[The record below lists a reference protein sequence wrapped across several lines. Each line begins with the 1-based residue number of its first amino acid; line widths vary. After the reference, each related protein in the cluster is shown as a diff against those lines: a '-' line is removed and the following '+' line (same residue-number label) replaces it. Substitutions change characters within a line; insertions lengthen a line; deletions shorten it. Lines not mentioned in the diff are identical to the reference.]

1 MPSAREIDLIKRFL
15 AENLGEDDSTFRQNF
30 VSDFTVLVVRLR
42 DNALSAFRKELKNAD
57 QGSNTVGNI
66 WNHQG
71 SQLINQVTDMHDI
84 MTILFDNLYGGAN
97 YQRLISALDLLTTF
111 HFGMF
116 EYEAHRGM
124 NKTSGNGDP
133 TPLIKSLS
141 RLVISATDRS
151 NNYIYKQASPLK
163 KLLLIVLFVSST
175 RPQCQTQ
182 KNNPVF

>member
-42 DNALSAFRKELKNAD
+42 DNTLSAFRKELKKTD
-57 QGSNTVGNI
+57 QGSNAVGNI

-71 SQLINQVTDMHDI
+71 SQLINQVTDLHDI

-97 YQRLISALDLLTTF
+97 YQRLISALELLTTF

-151 NNYIYKQASPLK
+151 NNYIFKQASPLK
-163 KLLLIVLFVSST
+163 KLLLLVLFVSST
-175 RPQCQTQ
+175 PAMSISE
-182 KNNPVF
+182 K